1 MRGEYIS
8 PLLQELVGYYSNR
21 LSYKEVEKLVER
33 ISGEKLLSDQK
44 IWQIIVN
51 KAEQVSVEWQQEN
64 EEIDKIIK
72 TDVAIS
78 SEVDI
83 YDPDSPEILLFDDAI
98 GVKKQ
103 KENRVKVDEK
113 EIDESE
119 NIPKRSRKFIT
130 TDVIL
135 LEKPSGGFQY
145 ITSPIDA
152 QGKPLI
158 PLEEMVKSQINYY
171 YENHES
177 LLPVVAITDGAS
189 NIRKRLSKL
198 GSKGITL
205 ILDWYHLCKKVRNLL
220 SMISRNK
227 LEKKEH
233 SKNLL
238 LYLWRGENAQAMNYL
253 LSKIQTRNQQKLDE
267 LKTYLRKHESEII
280 DYERRQ
286 KVGKSIGSGRMEKA
300 VDIVIGHRQ
309 KRKGMSWTSLGSKAL
324 AILKV
329 VELNGE
335 WQQFW
340 FR

>member
-1 MRGEYIS
+1 MRSEYIS

-103 KENRVKVDEK
+103 KENREKLDKK

-119 NIPKRSRKFIT
+119 HISKVSRKFII

-145 ITSPIDA
+145 ITSPIDS
-152 QGKPLI
+152 QGKPLV
-158 PLEEMVKSQINYY
+158 PLEEMVKYQINYY
-171 YENHES
+171 YENYEA
-177 LLPVVAITDGAS
+177 LLPIVAITDGAS
-189 NIRKRLSKL
+189 NIRKRLKKL
-198 GSKGITL
+198 GKKGVTI

-227 LEKKEH
+227 REKQEY

-238 LYLWRGENAQAMNYL
+238 LYLWRGEKVQAMNYL
-253 LSKIQTRNQQKLDE
+253 SSQIKTRNQQKLDE
-267 LKTYLRKHESEII
+267 LKTYLSKHKSEII
-280 DYERRQ
+280 DYEHRQ
-286 KVGKSIGSGRMEKA
+286 KAGKSIGSGRMEKA
-300 VDIVIGHRQ
+300 VDLVIGNRQ
-309 KRKGMSWTSLGSKAL
+309 KRKGMSWSPLGSKAL

>member
-1 MRGEYIS
+1 MRSEYIS

-83 YDPDSPEILLFDDAI
+83 YDPDSPEILMFDDAI

-103 KENRVKVDEK
+103 KENREKLEKK

-119 NIPKRSRKFIT
+119 NISKASRKFII

-135 LEKPSGGFQY
+135 LEKPSGGFKY

-158 PLEEMVKSQINYY
+158 PLEEMVKYQINYY
-171 YENHES
+171 YENHEA

-205 ILDWYHLCKKVRNLL
+205 ILDWYHLCKKIRNLL

-227 LEKKEH
+227 REKQEH

-238 LYLWRGENAQAMNYL
+238 LYLWRGENTQAMNYL
-253 LSKIQTRNQQKLDE
+253 STKIETKNQQKLEE
-267 LKTYLRKHESEII
+267 LKTYFKKHESEII

-286 KVGKSIGSGRMEKA
+286 KAGKSIGSGRVEKA
-300 VDIVIGHRQ
+300 VDLVIGHRQ
-309 KRKGMSWTSLGSKAL
+309 KRKGMSWSSLGSKAL

-340 FR
+340 FW